1 MADMKAAVIEQLVG
15 GGVVA
20 IIRTTTAE
28 PVLRIAHALI
38 NGGVTAMEVTL
49 TTPNAL
55 AAITAIIDRF
65 GDEVLVGVGSVL
77 TVAQCRDAIS
87 AGARYVISPN
97 LSESVV
103 QMTRSLGVVSIPGAY
118 TPSEIVRAAECGAD
132 LVKIF
137 PAAALGSGYVRD
149 VLAPLPHLKL
159 MPTGGVTSTNV
170 GQWLAAG
177 AQCVGVGSSLVSQ
190 DVADRGEW
198 DTITARASAFRNAVD
213 TARGITSASDKSRKR
228 QELPA

>member
-1 MADMKAAVIEQLVG
+1 
-15 GGVVA
+15 
-20 IIRTTTAE
+20 
-28 PVLRIAHALI
+28 
-38 NGGVTAMEVTL
+38 EVTL

-97 LSESVV
+97 VSESVI
-103 QMTRSLGVVSIPGAY
+103 QMTGSLGAVSIPGAY
-118 TPSEIVRAAECGAD
+118 TPSEIVHATECGAD

-137 PAAALGSGYVRD
+137 PAAALGPGYVRD

-159 MPTGGVTSTNV
+159 MPTGGVNAANV
-170 GQWLAAG
+170 GQWLKAG

-190 DVADRGEW
+190 DVVDRGEW
-198 DTITARASAFRNAVD
+198 EVITARAIAFRDAINTV
-213 TARGITSASDKSRKR
+213 RGAI
-228 QELPA
+228 PAYNK